1 MNTKEMKSKTLKR
14 TVFILVT
21 GVLFFS
27 LLVSG
32 YFFYKYLFP
41 TDKELFLI
49 AHKNTLELLVN
60 EPENFKKTKNISFL
74 TETLNGEFVE
84 DNEKEISPLSFDI
97 DGTEYRGNS
106 EYNISVNLNEKDILK
121 STKVEIDDTEVLT
134 IPKLSDKNLASDSY
148 EEILSLLLGDDVYKN
163 IDISERIDEE
173 QFKKYLLKYSK
184 KIYENIPEESFVL
197 TKSGTVK
204 QIKLNVNLSDAVHG
218 VLEEIKEDL
227 AFREFMYEQN
237 KALAENINKKYPYTT
252 EFIKVADK
260 EEYFKNFN
268 QRIDEFIKKTKNS
281 TVRVQ
286 TLIDDKRVILEEN
299 MTVEDEKY
307 EQLTLY
313 YSEKA
318 FSTVYYD
325 KYDTVFSLY
334 SKKELNG
341 SKTSEK
347 TQVSF
352 NITENREQG
361 INPQKMFRMIVE
373 STTDT
378 DGLKEI
384 VLPDKYFN
392 IKDMSAEEKNEIRR
406 TAKERLN
413 SIISEVMSEF
423 IK

>member
-1 MNTKEMKSKTLKR
+1 MNTKEVKSKTLKR